1 MTTVLSLENVTLQYP
16 DGVDSNGQPQT
27 LKALDSITFQ
37 ADKGSFTAV
46 VGASGSG
53 KSSLL

>member
-16 DGVDSNGQPQT
+16 DGVDSNGQPKT
-27 LKALDSITFQ
+27 LKNIDFITFQ
-37 ADKGSFTAV
+37 EDKGSFTAV

-53 KSSLL
+53 K